1 MTYTGVLPTSRTSV
15 TVAYWM
21 TGGSPNTA
29 HIVDLFGSHL
39 GGDGNNVGWMVYDYS
54 GFTYTTPHHGGYG
67 PWGTRPNTSP
77 MLWILEVDVSET
89 PSRLRFYLENNY
101 ENPWQNSNGGSSTY
115 QYEVNRQNGDIA
127 FWTLI
132 GSGANVYHSRA
143 GSKRIRDVRIYHRVL
158 TATERALLANYPP
171 S

>member
-1 MTYTGVLPTSRTSV
+1 MLPTSRTSV

-21 TGGSPNTA
+21 TGGSPDTA

-39 GGDGNNVGWMVYDYS
+39 GGDGNNVGWMVYDY
-54 GFTYTTPHHGGYG
+54 GGYTYTTPHHGGYG

-89 PSRLRFYLENNY
+89 PSRLRFYLESNY

-158 TATERALLANYPP
+158 TASERNLLANYPP